1 VEYQLVGIIYQP
13 AGISQEARIATLFDG
28 DASRLLESRRVNE
41 PVARKKKP
49 QQKNLTVADMAKMGG
64 KARMAGLTREERAEL
79 GRLAARARWS
89 KAKAGKKS
97 LENKAH
103 NPDGQ

>member
-1 VEYQLVGIIYQP
+1 
-13 AGISQEARIATLFDG
+13 
-28 DASRLLESRRVNE
+28 
-41 PVARKKKP
+41 
-49 QQKNLTVADMAKMGG
+49 MAKMGG

-97 LENKAH
+97 VENKAH
-103 NPDGQ
+103 NPDRQ